1 MFSIQL
7 LICKKQKGTDCWKLL
22 IFRHLT
28 LIVSSYHMPA
38 RNKIIVKDMFLT
50 DKSVLLNHSVKL
62 SQ

>member
-7 LICKKQKGTDCWKLL
+7 LICKKQNGTDCWKLL

-28 LIVSSYHMPA
+28 LIMSSFRMLE

-50 DKSVLLNHSVKL
+50 DKSVFLNHSVKL

>member
-7 LICKKQKGTDCWKLL
+7 LICKKQNGTDCWKLL

-28 LIVSSYHMPA
+28 LIMSSFRMLE